1 MKLGVVG
8 SLVWDEIH
16 GRDPAAPPVEEWG
29 GVAYALGGL
38 DAALPDDWE
47 IVPLI
52 KVGRDLAPEAAE
64 FLRSLRRVAPGAR
77 FVEVPVPNNRV
88 VLHYASADRRCERM
102 AGGVPGWTWPE
113 LGPMVRDLDAL
124 YINFISGFE
133 LCLGTAQALRQGFEG
148 PIYADVHSLFL
159 GMQHDG
165 YRVLRPLPDAAGW
178 FACFDVVQVNE
189 DEMRQLSPD
198 PLAMSVDV
206 LGAGVSLLVVTLGP
220 RGAAYVAAPGFDGWG
235 AHGLAPAKAAGLAG
249 AHQKSAEPGRPKGGP
264 GRRTVGLSGGPAPL
278 SEVPGEAEAPAA
290 AEAPASTEAPGRA
303 IRTALIPAPRV
314 DTLDPTG
321 CGDVFGAVL
330 CARLLA
336 GDPVEPA
343 LREANRLAAR
353 NAAFRGAGG
362 LSRFLRGELVTA

>member
-52 KVGRDLAPEAAE
+52 KVGRDLAPQAADL
-64 FLRSLRRVAPGAR
+64 LRSLGRVGKEAR

-88 VLHYASADRRCERM
+88 VLHYESADRRCERM
-102 AGGVPGWTWPE
+102 AGGVPAWTWPE

-124 YINFISGFE
+124 YVNFISGFE
-133 LCLGTAQALRQGFEG
+133 LCLGTAQALRQGFHG

-165 YRVLRPLPDAAGW
+165 YRVLRPLPDAASW
-178 FACFDVVQVNE
+178 FACFDAVQVNE
-189 DEMRQLSPD
+189 DEMRQLSAD
-198 PLAMSVDV
+198 PLALSAHV
-206 LGAGVSLLVVTLGP
+206 LDAGVSLLVVTLGP

-235 AHGLAPAKAAGLAG
+235 AV
-249 AHQKSAEPGRPKGGP
+249 GRPFSSAGP
-264 GRRTVGLSGGPAPL
+264 CNPHRPHPRPPRRRPRPHRLRRRLRRCPLLPPPRGRRRR
-278 SEVPGEAEAPAA
+278 
-290 AEAPASTEAPGRA
+290 GRH
-303 IRTALIPAPRV
+303 P
-314 DTLDPTG
+314 
-321 CGDVFGAVL
+321 
-330 CARLLA
+330 
-336 GDPVEPA
+336 
-343 LREANRLAAR
+343 
-353 NAAFRGAGG
+353 
-362 LSRFLRGELVTA
+362 

>member
-1 MKLGVVG
+1 MKLGVLG

-16 GRDPAAPPVEEWG
+16 GRDPAASPVEEWG

-52 KVGRDLAPEAAE
+52 KVGRDLAGQAGEL
-64 FLRSLRRVAPGAR
+64 LRSLRRVGPGAR

-88 VLHYASADRRCERM
+88 VLHYESADRRCERM
-102 AGGVPGWTWPE
+102 AGGVPAWTWPE

-124 YINFISGFE
+124 YLNFISGFE
-133 LCLGTAQALRQGFEG
+133 LLLGTAQALRQGFRG

-165 YRVLRPLPDAAGW
+165 YRVLRPLPDAGNW
-178 FACFDVVQVNE
+178 FACFDAVQVNE

-198 PLAMSVDV
+198 PLTMSAQV
-206 LGAGVSLLVVTLGP
+206 LGAGVSLLAVTLGP

-235 AHGLAPAKAAGLAG
+235 NRSQPGGGESGKGLA
-249 AHQKSAEPGRPKGGP
+249 RPVS
-264 GRRTVGLSGGPAPL
+264 VGTGH
-278 SEVPGEAEAPAA
+278 
-290 AEAPASTEAPGRA
+290 A
-303 IRTALIPAPRV
+303 IRSALIPAPPV
-314 DTLDPTG
+314 DALDPTG

-330 CARLLA
+330 CSRLLA
-336 GDPVEPA
+336 GDGVEGA
-343 LREANRLAAR
+343 IREANRLAAR
-353 NAAFRGAGG
+353 NAGFRGAGG
-362 LSRFLRGELVTA
+362 LSRFLRGELVSA